1 MHLLLAEDE
10 ESLAR
15 GLRHLLE
22 KSKYSVDIVFNGLD
36 AWDYFRAGHYDA
48 VILDIMMPGKN
59 GIEVL
64 KTIRQSGSSVPIM
77 MLTAKAEIEDRVAG
91 LESGADDYL
100 PKPFATAE
108 FLARV
113 KALTR
118 RSGSLICEDALHFG
132 SVSLDR
138 NTYELSAKTEKVR
151 LNNKEFQLMELF
163 FRHPHFVFSTEYLM
177 DNIWGPDSEAYS
189 DVVWTYIGF
198 LRKKLK
204 QIRADIQIRT
214 VRGAGYSLE
223 EAAC

>member
-1 MHLLLAEDE
+1 MRILLAEDE

-15 GLRHLLE
+15 GLKHLLE
-22 KSKYSVDIVFNGLD
+22 KSKFSTDIVFNGND
-36 AWDYFRAGHYDA
+36 ALDYFKAGDYDA

-59 GIEVL
+59 GIDVL
-64 KTIRQSGSSVPIM
+64 REIRRSGASVPVM
-77 MLTAKAEIEDRVAG
+77 MLTAKAEIEDRVLG
-91 LESGADDYL
+91 LECGADDYL

-118 RSGSLICEDALHFG
+118 RSGTFCCDTLSFA
-132 SVSLDR
+132 SVTLNRS
-138 NTYELSAKTEKVR
+138 TYELSCRGNTVR

-163 FRHPHFVFSTEYLM
+163 FRHPHYVFSTDRLM
-177 DNIWGPDSEAYS
+177 SNIWGPDSDSYS

-204 QIRADIQIRT
+204 ELDADIQIKT

-223 EAAC
+223 EISC

>member
-1 MHLLLAEDE
+1 MRILLAEDE
-10 ESLAR
+10 VSLAR
-15 GLRHLLE
+15 GLKHLLE
-22 KSKYSVDIVFNGLD
+22 KSNFPVDIVHNGTD
-36 AWDYFRAGHYDA
+36 ALDYFEAGDYDA

-64 KTIRQSGSSVPIM
+64 QTIRRRGSSVPIM

-113 KALTR
+113 RALTR
-118 RSGSLICEDALHFG
+118 RSGSTFCRDTLRFG

-138 NTYELSAKTEKVR
+138 NTYELSCKKNTLR
-151 LNNKEFQLMELF
+151 LNNKEYQLLELF
-163 FRHPHFVFSTEYLM
+163 FRHPHVVFSTEHLM
-177 DNIWGPDSEAYS
+177 NSVWGPDADAYS
-189 DVVWTYIGF
+189 YVVWTYIGF
-198 LRKKLK
+198 IRKKLK
-204 QIRADIQIRT
+204 QIQADVQIKT

-223 EAAC
+223 ESPC